1 MGPNGDATSGGR
13 ATGERGGGGDAAGP
27 LGDILDTF
35 RHRISEAQGDDAIA
49 EQHYLLGVACGR
61 AAAVTAPT
69 PDEGWTLLYHLGTT
83 LDSVDE
89 STRALAVFL
98 ELQGTAGE
106 YRDVEQWV
114 GRLTATLLGG

>member
-1 MGPNGDATSGGR
+1 MLGVSCGR
-13 ATGERGGGGDAAGP
+13 AGRYDEAKGP
-27 LGDILDTF
+27 L
-35 RHRISEAQGDDAIA
+35 EAASQSPRDCFSAA
-49 EQHYLLGVACGR
+49 SLLGRIYRDEGNPADAVEWFGR

-69 PDEGWTLLYHLGTT
+69 SDEGWTLLYHLGTT
-83 LDSVDE
+83 LDRIDE

-106 YRDVEQWV
+106 YRDVEQRV